1 MRKVTRKACAVASLL
16 CLLLLVSC
24 RSNYFAEIE
33 LTDIPGENPN
43 HPVWVTFLEALE
55 DPDGV
60 AMLETDPETGDAYL
74 LVTTGEKNKL
84 KQSLKIANHEYDAE
98 SKTFTLYLT
107 NYMPRTAVGYST
119 SSSDWQSVVRFRKYS
134 FETLRVVVDVEG
146 DEDGSEQKVYE
157 LTLDH

>member
-1 MRKVTRKACAVASLL
+1 MRRKACVVASVV
-16 CLLLLVSC
+16 CLLVLFGCSA
-24 RSNYFAEIE
+24 NYFSEIS
-33 LTDIPGENPN
+33 LSDIPAEYPLS
-43 HPVWVTFLEALE
+43 HPLWVTFEESLK

-60 AMLETDPETGDAYL
+60 AVLEIDPDTGDAYL

-84 KQSLKIANHEYDAE
+84 KQSLKVADHEYDAD
-98 SKTFTLYLT
+98 SKTFTLYLM
-107 NYMPRTAVGYST
+107 NYMPRMGVDLSI

-157 LTLDH
+157 LTFDR

>member
-1 MRKVTRKACAVASLL
+1 MRRKACVVASLL
-16 CLLLLVSC
+16 CLLFLASC
-24 RSNYFAEIE
+24 SRNYFTEIE

-55 DPDGV
+55 DPDGT
-60 AMLETDPETGDAYL
+60 AMLETDPDTGDAYL

-84 KQSLKIANHEYDAE
+84 KQSLKIADHEYDAD
-98 SKTFTLYLT
+98 SKTFTVYLT
-107 NYMPRTAVGYST
+107 NYMPRMGVDLSI

-157 LTLDH
+157 LTFDR